1 MATPIESKFDT
12 PAVSERP
19 EATAIDP
26 FSNTDGPIM
35 TAANEGLRRDASP
48 TPLEPQSAADRLLL
62 AAHDAAAV
70 AESEA
75 EMSQIIETCRRA
87 RASQPTPPVARYAN
101 ELAAW
106 AINRRGQI
114 KAEGGRG
121 KEALLDFD
129 DAIRLDARCWR
140 ALHNRGV
147 LYAQEGNFEQAFE
160 DFNQTIEI
168 KPEFA
173 KAYSNRAALFV
184 VAGDLMPALDDYAR
198 AIELD
203 PNLAVAHRGRGR
215 ACHFLGQLDEAA
227 DHYDAAV
234 QLSPDDSYAIASR
247 ADLLTD
253 IGRYQEA
260 ARQYERAIQLD
271 PQSSYAH
278 RGAAWLLATCPDES
292 VRDAARA
299 LKHAETA
306 IRLDGKEDS
315 IAIDTLAAAQ
325 ASNGDFAMA
334 METLGKAIDI
344 APDNE
349 REAYNERLMMYQQA
363 RAFRI
368 APMRPVA
375 QASYQRVSR

>member
-1 MATPIESKFDT
+1 MTMPVDSRHVT
-12 PAVSERP
+12 PAVAERP
-19 EATAIDP
+19 EVTAIDP
-26 FSNTDGPIM
+26 FSSTDGPIM
-35 TAANEGLRRDASP
+35 AVANAGLHREASP
-48 TPLEPQSAADRLLL
+48 APVEPQSAADRLLL
-62 AAHDAAAV
+62 AAHDAAAI
-70 AESEA
+70 AETEA
-75 EMSQIIETCRRA
+75 EMNQIIETCRRA

-106 AINRRGQI
+106 AMNRRGQI
-114 KAEGGRG
+114 KAEGGRA

-129 DAIRLDARCWR
+129 DAIRLDAKCWR
-140 ALHNRGV
+140 ALHHRGV
-147 LYAQEGNFEQAFE
+147 LYAQAGNFEQAFD
-160 DFNQTIEI
+160 DFNRTVEI
-168 KPEFA
+168 NPEFA

-215 ACHFLGQLDEAA
+215 ACHVLGQLDEAA

-234 QLSPDDSYAIASR
+234 QLSPDDSYAVASR

-253 IGRYQEA
+253 MGRYHEA

-292 VRDAARA
+292 VQDAARA
-299 LKHAETA
+299 MMHAETA
-306 IRLDGKEDS
+306 LRLDEKQDS
-315 IAIDTLAAAQ
+315 IAFDTLAAAQ
-325 ASNGDFAMA
+325 ASSGDFATA
-334 METLGKAIDI
+334 METLGKAIAM

-349 REAYNERLMMYQQA
+349 RDAYNERLMRYQHG

-375 QASYQRVSR
+375 QASYQK